1 MTLQEKTAE
10 EIKHLLLQR
19 VIASGRGRQPANLQT
34 VYELGIC
41 IGLLASLAQEDSR
54 NRTLIAR
61 KLKGLI

>member
-10 EIKHLLLQR
+10 EIKQLLAQR
-19 VIASGRGRQPANLQT
+19 VIASGRGKEPKNLQ
-34 VYELGIC
+34 VAYELGVC

-54 NRTLIAR
+54 NRVSIAR